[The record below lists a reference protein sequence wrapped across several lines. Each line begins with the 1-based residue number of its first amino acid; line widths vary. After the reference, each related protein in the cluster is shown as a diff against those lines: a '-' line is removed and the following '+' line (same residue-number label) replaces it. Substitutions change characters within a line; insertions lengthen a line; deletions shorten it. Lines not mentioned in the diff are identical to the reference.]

1 MEYLQYFFNPS
12 HLFSLRPPVMSSRAA
27 IILAVI
33 FGAFIVAAIVSK
45 VLNGKTKDGLMLKA
59 YRKIFHL
66 GLTIG
71 ILGFVYI
78 FFAVEGI
85 VLLSN
90 RLVIL
95 ILFLIAAIWAGFIGK
110 YIIKDVP
117 ENRKKIQEKRNFE
130 KYIP

>member
-1 MEYLQYFFNPS
+1 MEYLQYFFNPR
-12 HLFSLRPPVMSSRAA
+12 HLLNLRPPVMSDRAA
-27 IILAVI
+27 IILAVL
-33 FGAFIVAAIVSK
+33 FGAFIAAAIVSK
-45 VLNGKTKDGLMLKA
+45 ILNGKTKDGLMLKA

-71 ILGFVYI
+71 ILGFIYI
-78 FFAVEGI
+78 FFAIEG
-85 VLLSN
+85 VTLLSN
-90 RLVIL
+90 RLIIL
-95 ILFLIAAIWAGFIGK
+95 LLLLTAAIWGGFIAK